1 MISEQNGKQQKGGTL
16 KGIIITR
23 VSTEEQSQEGHH
35 SLPVQLER
43 LRDYA
48 KRKRVEIVEEFIVA
62 ESAFSG
68 KRNKFTKAL
77 DKGIAIDPDG
87 KFALF
92 IQNPD
97 RFTRQVNSAVMLK
110 VEELRVAGKIVI
122 YVLNPEMV
130 ISKDTSATD
139 LGTWNI
145 LVAVAQMQSGI
156 TSDKIKASIKHK
168 LKNGEYPGYVPTG
181 YLNVLTEEGKKAIV
195 IDKERAPLVKEA
207 YKLYATDNY
216 SIQELTKMMR
226 AKGLSTKPKGKN
238 PPRPVSSSDILMILH
253 NRTYT
258 GSFEWDGTIYPGT
271 NYDAILS
278 QKLWDKVQNTLSKRA
293 IKYSSK
299 HASSAKFFRYRGL
312 LRCGYCGCTLTPMDM
327 SSNYKN
333 VKPGDPGSVY
343 YRCTYM
349 KKSADPDWYKNKFP
363 GNHSGVSTR
372 KKKIGK
378 GQYSDKRVNV
388 VNCPQLYWKEEEIDE
403 HIKHYLKHLAF
414 DKAVIQNIKA
424 KIGVEFEERM
434 SAVALQK
441 KGIESELKQK
451 DALVKGLIRKLGME
465 EMADIAIEIQNEV
478 KAVKTEQET
487 LKAQLSTID
496 ELSEND
502 IDEVV
507 DALSLC
513 ADLYKQYD
521 KLDPMG
527 KRRVVMSAFQ
537 KIVLKKGWF
546 GKKKNPLREKLF
558 YAKWT
563 ESFHELWAKWFKGYL
578 KQQWEDRERLSLDEI
593 EEEMHRLDMLE
604 GENDIDPKDAE
615 EKPEEN
621 LNKSMDSM

>member
-1 MISEQNGKQQKGGTL
+1 M

-23 VSTEEQSQEGHH
+23 VSTEEQSTEGHH

-48 KRKRVEIVEEFIVA
+48 KRKGVEIVEEFIVT

-68 KRNKFTKAL
+68 KRNKFTSAL
-77 DKGIAIDPDG
+77 EKGIAIDPDG

-97 RFTRQVNSAVMLK
+97 RFTRQVNSAIMLK
-110 VEELRVAGKIVI
+110 VEELRTAGKIII
-122 YVLNPEMV
+122 YVLSPEME

-145 LVAVAQMQSGI
+145 LIAVANMQSGI

-168 LKNGEYPGYVPTG
+168 LSRGEYPGYVPTG
-181 YLNVLTEEGKKAIV
+181 YLNVQNDEGIKAII

-226 AKGLSTKPKGKN
+226 AKGLTIKPKGKK
-238 PPRPVSSSDILMILH
+238 PARPVTTSDILMILH
-253 NRTYT
+253 SRTYT
-258 GSFEWDGTIYPGT
+258 GSFEWDNTIYEGT

-278 QKLWDKVQNTLSKRA
+278 QTLWDKVQNTLKSRA
-293 IKYSSK
+293 IKYSTK
-299 HASSAKFFRYRGL
+299 HTSTAKFFRYRGL

-333 VKPGDPGSVY
+333 VKPGDPGSIY

-349 KKSADPDWYKNKFP
+349 KKSADPDWYLKKFP
-363 GNHSGVSTR
+363 GNHSGVSKR
-372 KKKIGK
+372 KQKIGK
-378 GQYSDKRVNV
+378 GEYSDKKVNT

-403 HIKHYLKHLAF
+403 HIKRKLKYLAF
-414 DKAVIQNIKA
+414 DKTVIQKIKA
-424 KIGVEFEERM
+424 KIGVEYKERM
-434 SAVALQK
+434 SAAGLQM
-441 KGIESELKQK
+441 KGIEAELKQK
-451 DALVKGLIRKLGME
+451 EKLQTGLIDKTALAEDAGV
-465 EMADIAIEIQNEV
+465 AIEWQNRLKEV
-478 KAVKTEQET
+478 QAEMET
-487 LKAQLSTID
+487 LKAQLNTID
-496 ELSEND
+496 GLKEND
-502 IDEVV
+502 TDEVI

-521 KLDPMG
+521 KLGSMG

-537 KIVLKKGWF
+537 ELTLKKGWF

-563 ESFHELWAKWFKGYL
+563 ESFHELWEKWFKGYL
-578 KQQWEDRERLSLDEI
+578 KKERDDRERLGLDKI
-593 EEEMHRLDMLE
+593 EEELDRLDDLE
-604 GENDIDPKDAE
+604 GKSDIDPRDATE
-615 EKPEEN
+615 EPENED
-621 LNKSMDSM
+621 LTKSMDSM